1 MEQLLI
7 LNKEQDAD
15 DSTYKEVTDFST
27 IPVGSY
33 TLKASI
39 AESTN
44 YNANEATCNFA
55 VTKQPITVGVSMDGW
70 TYGDTANTPRIIDGN
85 NPGSGDVTYTYYT
98 DAACTNKT
106 TSADGAASD
115 GAAPKNAGTYYV
127 KATVAE
133 TDNYAAGSG
142 TKAFTIEKKVIA
154 IEWSGDSFTYNGKTQ
169 APTAAA
175 TGLADGDIC
184 TITVIGG
191 QKDTNVKAGNDKYT
205 ATATAV
211 DNTNYTLPTTGTTH
225 EFTITPAELTI
236 TWTDTEL
243 TYNGS
248 EQAPTAKLN
257 GVMEGDTCDVT
268 VTGGKIDTNV
278 KSQQGTYTA
287 EAACSDKN
295 YVVNEHD
302 KTTEFTITPKSIEEA
317 EIELTPG
324 DQIHNGNQITQTVSR
339 VTVDGKNLTE
349 GSDYNVDDSST
360 LTAID
365 FDTYTITVKGVGN
378 YKDTASVKWKIK
390 DENPPTGE
398 LAIDQNKWEQ
408 FQPDATF
415 GRFSRETQTVTIHAS
430 DDGSGVDKVYYY
442 NSNEILSLDE
452 VKALAEEKWT
462 AIQNGDSYDIEAE
475 NKYVVYVKITDKS
488 GNVTYISSDGFV
500 IDKTAPEI
508 IGVKDQGVYCE
519 AVTLT
524 AADANLDS
532 VTVDGEAVSFSADGS
547 YLLAADNKAHTIIA
561 ADKAGNTTTVQVT
574 VYNGHSWKEPVFTWS
589 ADYTGATAVF
599 TCAND
604 ASHEKTETCT
614 VKTEVTKQATGAEK
628 GEITVTATVT
638 VDGKTYQSTKKKETM
653 IAGSEEVG
661 SNGGKIT
668 TEIIVSEDMPKTEIN
683 KLTVETAKSLLSQE
697 EQTQVENGAEVII
710 YLEANSL
717 DAGAVSKDDK
727 SCVES

>member
-1 MEQLLI
+1 M
-7 LNKEQDAD
+7 
-15 DSTYKEVTDFST
+15 
-27 IPVGSY
+27 
-33 TLKASI
+33 
-39 AESTN
+39 
-44 YNANEATCNFA
+44 
-55 VTKQPITVGVSMDGW
+55 
-70 TYGDTANTPRIIDGN
+70 
-85 NPGSGDVTYTYYT
+85 
-98 DAACTNKT
+98 
-106 TSADGAASD
+106 
-115 GAAPKNAGTYYV
+115 
-127 KATVAE
+127 
-133 TDNYAAGSG
+133 
-142 TKAFTIEKKVIA
+142 
-154 IEWSGDSFTYNGKTQ
+154 
-169 APTAAA
+169 
-175 TGLADGDIC
+175 
-184 TITVIGG
+184 
-191 QKDTNVKAGNDKYT
+191 
-205 ATATAV
+205 
-211 DNTNYTLPTTGTTH
+211 
-225 EFTITPAELTI
+225 
-236 TWTDTEL
+236 
-243 TYNGS
+243 
-248 EQAPTAKLN
+248 
-257 GVMEGDTCDVT
+257 
-268 VTGGKIDTNV
+268 
-278 KSQQGTYTA
+278 
-287 EAACSDKN
+287 
-295 YVVNEHD
+295 
-302 KTTEFTITPKSIEEA
+302 
-317 EIELTPG
+317 
-324 DQIHNGNQITQTVSR
+324 
-339 VTVDGKNLTE
+339 
-349 GSDYNVDDSST
+349 
-360 LTAID
+360 TAID

-488 GNVTYISSDGFV
+488 GNVTYLSSDGFV

-524 AADANLDS
+524 
-532 VTVDGEAVSFSADGS
+532 
-547 YLLAADNKAHTIIA
+547 AADNKAHTIIA

-574 VYNGHSWKEPVFTWS
+574 VYNGHSWKEPAFTWS

-604 ASHEKTETCT
+604 ACHEKTETCT
-614 VKTEVTKQATGAEK
+614 VKTEVIKQATGAEK

-683 KLTVETAKSLLSQE
+683 NLTVETAKSLLSQE

-727 SCVES
+727 SCVESQLDSIVKQLNSKNEVKTGSQYIDLSLYKKIGSAVPTKLESSGQNELEVTVHIPDHLKSANSKRTYYVIRVHKTGTDTLVDTLTTTKSGDTLTFKTDRFSTYAIVYAEPQDTSSGGNSGGNSGGSSGGGNSGGASATPEQPGDTGKTDDTEKPSETPDSGDQSDFSGNQVSKLTLPILLAQGKGGDKKIFISWNAYEGADGYDCYWSYCNGKQNYKKFTSANAATYRATSRHLNNNRRYKYFVAAYKLVDGKKVYIAKSNPLHVALKNARTTNAKAVTVNQTTVTLKAGQTFVIKSRTKLENANKKELHHVAAYRYYTSDQNVASVSKNGQIKAVKAGTCVIYVLANNGVYGKIEVTVN